1 MKLSEAILDDK
12 GRAAMLA
19 YNEALSALA
28 RADETDA
35 EQRTVDAVSALG
47 VAYDATRDERLAD
60 ALGGESPDR
69 RDLRQVVCMICA
81 DMPVWPYLSPETR
94 EALIGAMERAVKKA
108 KGGLE

>member
-35 EQRTVDAVSALG
+35 EQRTVEAVSALA

-60 ALGGESPDR
+60 ALCDDAGCPDQ
-69 RDLRQVVCMICA
+69 RDLREAFCAVMI
-81 DMPVWPYLSPETR
+81 VWPFLSPETR
-94 EALIGAMERAVKKA
+94 EALIGAMERAVKKV
-108 KGGLE
+108 KGGL